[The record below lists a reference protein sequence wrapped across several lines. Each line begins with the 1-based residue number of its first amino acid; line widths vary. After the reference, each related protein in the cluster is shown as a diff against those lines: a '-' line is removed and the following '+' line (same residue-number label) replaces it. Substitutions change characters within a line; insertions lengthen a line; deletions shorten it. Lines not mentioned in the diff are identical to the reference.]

1 MKTLA
6 TVMMIVLSGSAEAKQ
21 TGIASWYGKENRK
34 SCTGKVLNHTV
45 PAAAHKTLPIGSWVK
60 ITSNRTKKYVVAV
73 IEDRGPY
80 IKGRIVDLNKPAAAL
95 LGITKS
101 GIDHVTIER
110 IY

>member
-1 MKTLA
+1 
-6 TVMMIVLSGSAEAKQ
+6 
-21 TGIASWYGKENRK
+21 
-34 SCTGKVLNHTV
+34 
-45 PAAAHKTLPIGSWVK
+45 
-60 ITSNRTKKYVVAV
+60 VAV

-80 IKGRIVDLNKPAAAL
+80 IKGRIVDLNKPAAKQ